1 MSGDGASVLR
11 FREEDPDG
19 SAPGFL
25 VLEGGPGGRRRFPI
39 YRRLEIAR
47 DDPERKEQPGVLL
60 VSDSTISRRHCVIS
74 RRENGRCFVV
84 DVSRNGT
91 RLDGRRLVPNAEVE
105 LHPGHVITVGESLTL
120 VLEGEGREGFA
131 SDSLPGDRTVPRTG
145 RSVATV
151 LVGDIRDYTL
161 LVRTALSEEL
171 QRSVGRV
178 FEAISAA
185 VAEQG
190 GSVKEAQGDA
200 VLAYWEGGFDGK
212 QALQACRAALALD
225 ALVLRL
231 AGDRT
236 AWSLPEA
243 PLQMDWALATGFVLV
258 DSLGRKGAMGLS
270 MMGEPVVRAFRI
282 EKYANSETG
291 RIVVCAAT
299 RELAAAGFTFRDLGE
314 QVAKGFDQPERVYAL
329 AGER

>member
-1 MSGDGASVLR
+1 VSGDAASALR
-11 FREEDPDG
+11 FREEEPDG
-19 SAPGFL
+19 SAPSFL
-25 VLEGGPGGRRRFPI
+25 VLEGAPGGLRRFPV

-47 DDPERKEQPGVLL
+47 DDPGRLEEPGVLL
-60 VSDSTISRRHCVIS
+60 VADSTISRRHCVVS
-74 RRENGRCFVV
+74 RRGNGRCFVV
-84 DVSRNGT
+84 DMSRNGT

-105 LHPGHVITVGESLTL
+105 LHPGHRITVGENLTL
-120 VLEGEGREGFA
+120 VLEGEAHPGAG
-131 SDSLPGDRTVPRTG
+131 SDSLAGDLTVPRTG

-151 LVGDIRDYTL
+151 LVGDIRDYTV

-178 FEAISAA
+178 FEAIAAA
-185 VAEQG
+185 VVELG

-200 VLAYWEGGFDGK
+200 ILAYWEGGFDGK

-225 ALVLRL
+225 ALALRL
-231 AGDRT
+231 AGDRS
-236 AWSLPEA
+236 AWSLPDA
-243 PLQMDWALATGFVLV
+243 PLHMDWALSTGFVLI

-282 EKYANSETG
+282 EKYATDETG
-291 RIVVCAAT
+291 RIVACSAT

-314 QVAKGFDQPERVYAL
+314 QVAKGFDRPDRVYAL